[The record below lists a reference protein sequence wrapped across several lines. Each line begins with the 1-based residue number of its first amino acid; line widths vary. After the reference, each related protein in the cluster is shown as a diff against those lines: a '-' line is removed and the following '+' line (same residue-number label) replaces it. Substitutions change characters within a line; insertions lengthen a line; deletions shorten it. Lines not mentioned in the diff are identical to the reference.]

1 MKILLIIL
9 FQIPLTYGLLFAQ
22 FKADTLYDF
31 KNKINDGKDIFIR
44 TITTTQQQMLV
55 SLRHDYA
62 DNYVFQSNDNGTNF
76 ALIVKDT
83 TPYTWTKDS
92 MKAREFPGS
101 AIPYCAVAVDNDIFM
116 SRTGGIISKIDYK
129 NNKFIND
136 TIFGTSSIVRSLD
149 YNDNTI
155 LTCAGFNVFKSHD
168 KGQTWQQIAPDIS
181 KFDYDTSFYLTN
193 SNIKVIDNN
202 IYYLLTKVSN
212 YSGYYNSTYFMK
224 TVDGGISWQIVTKI
238 TGGTPL
244 NFTITPNHNIFIS
257 GAIVINNEKPPNY
270 YYEWM
275 IKSTDDGLTWKEVI
289 GNPEKF
295 NGSLNHV
302 KFYNNNFGV
311 SYHTGFLYY
320 TFDGG
325 DTWDYL
331 YAPTEFGISIWTV
344 EFLDDKTVLI
354 GDMKLGLILKL
365 ALDPTSVEYNYNN
378 ENNYFVN
385 IYPNPATEYITI
397 TKPSEGFEP
406 SEGSEIQIFNMLGEC
421 VMTVGAQLAVPLQ
434 RIDISHLPTGVY
446 YIRVG
451 NSTKMFVKI

>member
-1 MKILLIIL
+1 
-9 FQIPLTYGLLFAQ
+9 
-22 FKADTLYDF
+22 
-31 KNKINDGKDIFIR
+31 
-44 TITTTQQQMLV
+44 
-55 SLRHDYA
+55 
-62 DNYVFQSNDNGTNF
+62 
-76 ALIVKDT
+76 
-83 TPYTWTKDS
+83 